1 VQAHIGFCL
10 VFSCQHTLKRAI
22 GFGQFRQELGQ
33 GRAGRKLSFPVRLGM
48 GQFVIALGDGVG
60 QGTGRLKL
68 RIAEFQ
74 PPIGAENRN
83 RLIQR
88 V

>member
-1 VQAHIGFCL
+1 
-10 VFSCQHTLKRAI
+10 
-22 GFGQFRQELGQ
+22 
-33 GRAGRKLSFPVRLGM
+33 M
-48 GQFVIALGDGVG
+48 GQFVIGLGDGVG